1 MISGANENE
10 LEIANA
16 RAEILL
22 MCGSETLK
30 VIDKYYK
37 QQLESY
43 ENMRKETIEFVESME
58 YCGQEDYFYD
68 NKAKDPCGNDNTFND
83 SKNKLLNILNKVGG
97 SDE

>member
-22 MCGSETLK
+22 MCGNETLK

-37 QQLESY
+37 QQLEAY
-43 ENMRKETIEFVESME
+43 ENMRKEMLEMINYYGITEEENDDWFARYIFKEFLS
-58 YCGQEDYFYD
+58 
-68 NKAKDPCGNDNTFND
+68 
-83 SKNKLLNILNKVGG
+83 ILNKVGG